1 MPDAAPVIRI
11 ELRSCALF
19 SLSMV
24 VVSKNSMQSI
34 EHHQRVLQD
43 RVGSRLLW
51 RFSTT
56 SGRSRPTPPERNL
69 TKAGFGAAPALDNVA
84 ASIAPREARVS
95 QYRHQ

>member
-1 MPDAAPVIRI
+1 VIRI

-43 RVGSRLLW
+43 RGGSRLSLAFQHDE
-51 RFSTT
+51 RVLTT
-56 SGRSRPTPPERNL
+56 RT
-69 TKAGFGAAPALDNVA
+69 A
-84 ASIAPREARVS
+84 
-95 QYRHQ
+95 